1 MRLLSLLF
9 ALLLPLAASADEVR
23 LTNGEWSPYLGQNL
37 PHHGVASRIVEEAFA
52 LEGIQVK
59 WEFYPWARALRS
71 AERGNS
77 DGSAV
82 WLRSP
87 EREQAFFISEP
98 VVDSGYYLFH
108 RKDHPIEW
116 KEVADLKP
124 LRVGGA
130 IDYDYGQAFQQA
142 ERDGTLKVKRLSNE
156 EQGLRMLLAGRLD
169 VFPMDKVVAFDLL
182 HSQFSRA
189 ARSQLSFHPQPLR
202 SDSLHLLLS
211 KKVPG
216 NEQRMAQFN
225 RGLKSLQDSGKV
237 SQYLLE
243 IQQPLSLV
251 Y

>member
-1 MRLLSLLF
+1 MRLLPLLF
-9 ALLLPLAASADEVR
+9 ALLLPLAATADEVR

-52 LEGIQVK
+52 LEGVRVK

-98 VVDSGYYLFH
+98 VVESGYYLFH
-108 RKDHPIEW
+108 RKDRPLDW
-116 KEVADLKP
+116 RRVSDLQG
-124 LRVGGA
+124 LSIGGA
-130 IDYDYGQAFQQA
+130 IDYDYGQEFQLA

-169 VFPMDKVVAFDLL
+169 VFPMDKVVAFDML
-182 HSQFSRA
+182 HSQFSREE
-189 ARSQLSFHPQPLR
+189 RSQLSFHPLPLR

-225 RGLKSLQDSGKV
+225 RGLKALQDSGKV

-243 IQQPLSLV
+243 IQQPLSLA